1 MLATAHKQANEETEL
16 MVISDTRSVN
26 KCFQILNGQMEHLT
40 TWYLYLFITPI
51 QTVVQGIYH
60 LFKETTIGKF

>member
-26 KCFQILNGQMEHLT
+26 KCFRILNGQMEHLT
-40 TWYLYLFITPI
+40 TWYLYYLSH
-51 QTVVQGIYH
+51 QYKL
-60 LFKETTIGKF
+60 LFKEHTIYSRKQP